1 MKKILLSAIAL
12 ISFQYIFAQT
22 GLEVSREADGTKILK
37 GFIIKKELAADT
49 AFGWYGQ
56 NAKGYT
62 PAADVLKQYSTNK
75 DSVNLIIFG
84 GTWCGDTKILLPK
97 FFTTTDA
104 AGFPE
109 SRITLIGV
117 DRSKKT
123 LYNLTEAFGITN
135 VPTFIVMKNGK
146 EIGRVVEY
154 GKMGSPD
161 KEVAQI
167 IAGGAKK

>member
-1 MKKILLSAIAL
+1 MKKISILLIAIVSAHHL
-12 ISFQYIFAQT
+12 FAQS
-22 GLEVSREADGTKILK
+22 GLEVSREANGTKILK
-37 GFIIKKELAADT
+37 GFIPKKDLTTDT
-49 AFGWYGQ
+49 AFGWYAQ
-56 NAKGYT
+56 NAKGYA
-62 PAADVLKQYSTNK
+62 PSADAVQQFSASK
-75 DSVNLIIFG
+75 DSINLVIFG
-84 GTWCGDTKILLPK
+84 GTWCGDTKHLLPQ

-104 AGFPE
+104 AGFPD

-123 LYNLTEAFGITN
+123 LYNLSETFGITN

-154 GKMGSPD
+154 GKIGAPD

-167 IAGGAKK
+167 IAGAAKK